1 MELYHHG
8 IKGQKW
14 GVRRYQ
20 NKDGTL
26 TSSGKKRYPL
36 TKIVKGSEQASNDIY
51 KSLSKQEKQLVMG
64 QQEDETPP
72 RTFIKKGEAKY
83 LIDQVLVKYG
93 DTPVTALDIWNQEQ
107 GEAAISIMTRNDPK
121 YRGKGF
127 GDKAVKE
134 GIKAFEK
141 CKDVNVL
148 TWGVWEKNTASRKLA
163 EKNGFKYVDYHDPGG
178 EKFLIYQRRK

>member
-8 IKGQKW
+8 VKGQKW
-14 GVRRYQ
+14 GVR
-20 NKDGTL
+20 KGPP
-26 TSSGKKRYPL
+26 YPL
-36 TKIVKGSEQASNDIY
+36 TKITKGSESTSNEIY
-51 KSLSKQEKQLVMG
+51 KSLSKKEKQLVMG

-107 GEAAISIMTRNDPK
+107 GVAAISIMTRNDPQ
-121 YRGKGF
+121 YRNKGF
-127 GDKAVKE
+127 GDKAVKA

-141 CKDVNVL
+141 CKDVNIL
-148 TWGVWEKNTASRKLA
+148 EWGVWEKNASSKRLA
-163 EKNGFKYVDYHDPGG
+163 EKNGFELVDTHDPGG
-178 EKFLIYQRRK
+178 ENFLIYQRRKKEE